1 MKKISIAFLLLSFLS
16 VFSQVRTA
24 AHRFEVLDPNTAGKI
39 FRNKT
44 SGKDRPN
51 GSPYLMKMFASAKVE
66 GIAQNAFMRYNVYN
80 DEFEFITNNN
90 DTLVLDKIADFGTI
104 TFNGLNKKYQLTA
117 YTNTKGKLDYGYLID
132 FYRKGGIV
140 LYMKENIDFY
150 EEKKAKTSLERDM
163 PARYTKADDSYFLK
177 VKEAAI
183 TEFPGGKKDL
193 IKLFP
198 DKKTEIETWL
208 KANKVSFGDRADM
221 VRIVDFLATL

>member
-1 MKKISIAFLLLSFLS
+1 MKKIGTAFLLISFLS
-16 VFSQVRTA
+16 VFSQVRTG
-24 AHRFEVLDPNTAGKI
+24 AHKYEALDPNTAGKI
-39 FRNKT
+39 FRNQT
-44 SGKDRPN
+44 PGKDRPT

-66 GIAQNAFMRYNVYN
+66 GIAKNAFMRYNVFN

-90 DTLVLDKIADFGTI
+90 DTLILDKIEDFGTI

-132 FYRKGGIV
+132 FYRKGGVV

-150 EEKKAKTSLERDM
+150 EAKKAKTSLERDIQ
-163 PARYTKADDSYFLK
+163 ARYTKTDDSYFLK
-177 VKEAAI
+177 IKEAAI
-183 TEFPGGKKDL
+183 AEFPNGKKDL

-198 DKKTEIETWL
+198 DKKPEIETWL